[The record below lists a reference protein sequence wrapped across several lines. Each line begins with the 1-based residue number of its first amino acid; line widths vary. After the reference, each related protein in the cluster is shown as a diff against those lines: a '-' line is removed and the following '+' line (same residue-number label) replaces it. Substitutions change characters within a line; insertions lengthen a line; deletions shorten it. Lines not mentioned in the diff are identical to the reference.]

1 MFTKNDNSK
10 MFFDLVRHV
19 KDNYQY
25 YADTYRF
32 DSKQY
37 RNDIAFSVAKH
48 VLAGFEQSP
57 LGCLPPVLTL
67 LDRDILHSVD
77 AGKLTFLVSPKL
89 DENYCAAL
97 IQNIDVHIMNKQSI
111 VRHGD
116 KLLELI

>member
-1 MFTKNDNSK
+1 
-10 MFFDLVRHV
+10 
-19 KDNYQY
+19 
-25 YADTYRF
+25 
-32 DSKQY
+32 
-37 RNDIAFSVAKH
+37 
-48 VLAGFEQSP
+48 